1 MIYIYQILGDIKL
14 YNPSKFIIKYN
25 EAEIL
30 NNLDDK
36 NRYEL
41 LLSSIFI
48 YKNLKST
55 ENKKI
60 IFLRPIS
67 LDLDNETISSYIEQN
82 FLSTKD
88 YEIVDIPSYGMYGN
102 KTYDYYPNEILLSI
116 FIDMVERISIDDKI
130 FIDVNTGLNEYVTLL
145 IAATTYLMVTLSLK
159 NIRDEKILEVYEII
173 SDPMVKK
180 TTNYTSL
187 FIQKI
192 NRKIFFSLP
201 YTSEMKISP
210 LIEADSNNK
219 SNFENKFAY
228 KKYYKKIITELTII
242 FNTIM
247 FNALPFI
254 STLEDTINDDKYSLL
269 LNAINE
275 IIKHFKEV
283 LYIKDNREI
292 KVKDVYRLIN
302 FIMDLEF
309 YQGLIDLLKDKLDDV
324 TNLDKL
330 SNMGE
335 KIYKNKFINLPSNYE
350 FLKRD
355 IGAYEN
361 DLDSHEE
368 KDIKSNGNAIGSAK
382 RNFFAHSGMD
392 FNSCKICDR
401 RIIYDLHKIDER
413 KKWLLNP

>member
-1 MIYIYQILGDIKL
+1 MIYIYQILGDIRTYK
-14 YNPSKFIIKYN
+14 PSKFIIKDN

-30 NNLDDK
+30 DNLDDE
-36 NRYEL
+36 NTYEL

-48 YKNLKST
+48 SKKIKNT

-60 IFLRPIS
+60 IFLKPIS
-67 LDLDNETISSYIEQN
+67 LDLDNETIGSYIEQN

-88 YEIVDIPSYGMYGN
+88 YEIVDIPSYGMYGD

-130 FIDVNTGLNEYVTLL
+130 FIDINTGLNEYVTLL
-145 IAATTYLMVTLSLK
+145 IAATTYLMVTLGLK
-159 NIRDEKILEVYEII
+159 NIRDEKILDVYEII
-173 SDPMVKK
+173 SDPMVRK

-201 YTSEMKISP
+201 YTGEMKISK
-210 LIEADSNNK
+210 LIKVDCNCK
-219 SNFENKFAY
+219 SNFENKFEY
-228 KKYYKKIITELTII
+228 KRYYRKIIADLTII
-242 FNTIM
+242 FNTVM

-254 STLEDTINDDKYSLL
+254 STLEDAINDDKYSLL
-269 LNAINE
+269 SNAINE
-275 IIKHFKEV
+275 IIKNFKDV
-283 LYIKDNREI
+283 LYNIDNREI

-324 TNLDKL
+324 TNVDKL
-330 SNMGE
+330 SNVGE
-335 KIYKNKFINLPSNYE
+335 KIYKNKFINLPTNYE

-361 DLDSHEE
+361 DLDSHKE
-368 KDIKSNGNAIGSAK
+368 KDIKSNGNAIGSGK

-392 FNSCKICDR
+392 FNSCKISNK
-401 RIIYDLHKIDER
+401 RIIYDLHKKDER